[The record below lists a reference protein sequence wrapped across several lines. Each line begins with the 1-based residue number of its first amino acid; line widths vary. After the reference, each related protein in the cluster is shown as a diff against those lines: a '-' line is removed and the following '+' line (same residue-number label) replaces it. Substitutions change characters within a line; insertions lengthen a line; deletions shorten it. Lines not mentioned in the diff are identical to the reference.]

1 MEVNGRKILLISH
14 DFSMTGAPIALHY
27 AAKTLK
33 KMGNFVTVLS
43 PWDGGMRQ
51 ELCSDG
57 IPVMIDSTI
66 YGSDFWMKYAKN
78 FDLIIVNTL
87 IQYSLIIRLNGCA
100 IPVWWWIHEAADYYK
115 KVGKLP
121 AVLEGNIHIV
131 CGGAYAKRVLQKNTS
146 WTSIQ
151 ELLYCVPDYAG
162 LPIESGQI
170 NISLPKDKKIFL
182 SIGTIEKRKGQDL
195 LVQAIEQLQEE
206 DLKRAFFVF
215 VGRSADE
222 QIYKRI
228 LALYQKYSENICM
241 IEELEREKLRILYNL
256 CDCII
261 CSSRDD
267 PMPVF
272 MTEGMMLSKILICSE
287 NTGTAALLTDGE
299 NGFLYHDDNWMELAD
314 KLSTVINA
322 GAKVNQMGERARSV
336 YENNFTASVFEKNV
350 KKLVGSLLKESQ

>member
-1 MEVNGRKILLISH
+1 METKGRKILLISH
-14 DFSMTGAPIALHY
+14 DLSMTGAPIALHY
-27 AAKTLK
+27 AAKSLK

-43 PWDGGMRQ
+43 PWDGGMRR
-51 ELCSDG
+51 EMCRDG

-66 YGSDFWMKYAKN
+66 YGSDFWLKYTKN

-87 IQYSLIIRLNGCA
+87 IQYPLIIKLNGCGT
-100 IPVWWWIHEAADYYK
+100 PVWWWIHEAADYYK

-121 AVLEGNIHIV
+121 AMLEENIHIV
-131 CGGAYAKRVLQKNTS
+131 CGGTYAKRVLQKNTS
-146 WTSIQ
+146 WTSIS

-162 LPIESGQI
+162 LPIENGQI
-170 NISLPKDKKIFL
+170 DILLPEDKKIFL
-182 SIGTIEKRKGQDL
+182 SVGTIEKRKGQDL
-195 LVQAIEQLQEE
+195 LVQAIEKLQEK

-215 VGRSADE
+215 VGRNADE

-228 LALYQKYSENICM
+228 LAMYQKHSENICM
-241 IEELEREKLRILYNL
+241 IEELEREKLRILYDL

-287 NTGTAALLTDGE
+287 NTGTAVLLTDGE
-299 NGFLYHDDNWMELAD
+299 NGFLYHSDNWMELAD
-314 KLSTVINA
+314 KLSAVING
-322 GAKVNQMGERARSV
+322 GAKVNQMGEKARRV
-336 YENNFTASVFEKNV
+336 YENNFTVSVFEKNV
-350 KKLVGSLLKESQ
+350 KKLVDSLLKENK